1 MKFVKAAFV
10 VLGLYATQAVALQ
23 IIEPVEGQNSFAKI
37 SAQETT
43 RIYIDGGKIKSM
55 IATDGEIAV
64 EKDEDR
70 GQVFIRPLILEK
82 PINIR
87 LITASGATHNLV
99 LQPVDVPQEDIV
111 IREIGKNNGQD
122 AAKPAATDSVS
133 ADDALLRNMFV
144 AMASDEEVPGVSVK
158 HSQKELLLWENVKF
172 VRLATYQWR
181 YLKGEKYRLTNNG
194 KEEMRVVEPEFY
206 TSGVK
211 AIAIRNMS
219 IKPGQS
225 TDIYIVRG
233 E

>member
-1 MKFVKAAFV
+1 MKIRQVISLALCLYTAQAA
-10 VLGLYATQAVALQ
+10 ALQ

-43 RIYIDGGKIKSM
+43 RIVIDGGKIKSM

-64 EKDEDR
+64 EKDEER

-111 IREIGKNNGQD
+111 IRESDKMNGQS
-122 AAKPAATDSVS
+122 AAKPVATDSVS
-133 ADDALLRNMFV
+133 SDEALLRNLFL
-144 AMASDEEVPGVSVK
+144 AMASDEPVPGVYVK
-158 HSQKELLLWENVKF
+158 QTPKEYLLWENTQF
-172 VRLATYQWR
+172 VRTATYKWQ
-181 YLKGEKYRLTNNG
+181 YLNGEKYRLTNTG

-206 TSGVK
+206 TAGVK
-211 AIAIRNMS
+211 AIAIRNMT

-225 TDIYIVRG
+225 TDIYIIRG